1 MKSKEIKQY
10 KKQLIALS
18 LTMSVGK
25 VIQLHENI
33 VAKLR
38 EDGLEDYACRAE
50 KIRFFPQLETADANR
65 VNIIQFAVQ
74 NGVNSLVTLLDE
86 LLTEKKD
93 RLNLWLWGISI
104 LLSIIAIAISIG
116 LWLIDKLC

>member
-104 LLSIIAIAISIG
+104 ALSIIAIAISIG

>member
-50 KIRFFPQLETADANR
+50 KIRFFPQLETVDANR

-74 NGVNSLVTLLDE
+74 NGANSLVTLLDE

-104 LLSIIAIAISIG
+104 GLSIIAIAISIG

>member
-104 LLSIIAIAISIG
+104 GLSIIAIAISII

>member
-38 EDGLEDYACRAE
+38 EDGLEDYACRAK

-65 VNIIQFAVQ
+65 VNMIQFAVQ

-104 LLSIIAIAISIG
+104 VLSIIAIFISIG

>member
-25 VIQLHENI
+25 VIQLHANI

-65 VNIIQFAVQ
+65 VNITQFAVQ

-104 LLSIIAIAISIG
+104 GLSIIAIFISIG
-116 LWLIDKLC
+116 L

>member
-25 VIQLHENI
+25 VMQLHENI

-38 EDGLEDYACRAE
+38 EEGLEDYACRAE

-104 LLSIIAIAISIG
+104 VLSIIAIAISIG

>member
-1 MKSKEIKQY
+1 MKSKEIKLY

-25 VIQLHENI
+25 VTQLHENI

-104 LLSIIAIAISIG
+104 VLSIIAIAISIG

>member
-1 MKSKEIKQY
+1 MKSKEIKLY

-25 VIQLHENI
+25 VTQLHENI

-38 EDGLEDYACRAE
+38 EDGLENYACRAE
-50 KIRFFPQLETADANR
+50 KIRLFPQLETADANR

-86 LLTEKKD
+86 LLAEKKD

-104 LLSIIAIAISIG
+104 GLSIIAIVISIG

>member
-25 VIQLHENI
+25 VMQLHENI

-38 EDGLEDYACRAE
+38 EEGLEDYACRAE
-50 KIRFFPQLETADANR
+50 RIKFFPQLETYDANIA
-65 VNIIQFAVQ
+65 NIKQFAVQ

-104 LLSIIAIAISIG
+104 GLSIIAIAISIG

>member
-1 MKSKEIKQY
+1 MKSKEIKLY

-38 EDGLEDYACRAE
+38 EDGLEEYACRAE

-65 VNIIQFAVQ
+65 DNIIQFAVQ

-104 LLSIIAIAISIG
+104 GLSIIAIAISIG